1 MAFIYSQPFISN
13 FCRMERAGLQTEFCL
28 FVTGEATYAEKTI
41 QRYSDDWGN
50 QRIMAKGRKT
60 TLEERIEIISYCIA
74 NHRDYAAAMRQFD
87 VTYYQ
92 VYGWLRKY
100 EAEGPAGLL
109 DRRGRRKDVLPV
121 SELAQLSERRSA
133 AGRSDV
139 LVLAQPAMMQAAHLR
154 LHIQDELLKELQ
166 K

>member
-1 MAFIYSQPFISN
+1 
-13 FCRMERAGLQTEFCL
+13 
-28 FVTGEATYAEKTI
+28 
-41 QRYSDDWGN
+41 
-50 QRIMAKGRKT
+50 MAKGRKT

-74 NHRDYAAAMRQFD
+74 NHRDYEAAMRQFD